1 MKVGDL
7 VRCGVD
13 VGIVLA
19 GPYYN
24 DEDDDTVVL
33 VQSQYGMWEFSLGD
47 VEVINESR

>member
-19 GPYYN
+19 GPHYN
-24 DEDDDTVVL
+24 DEDDATVVL
-33 VQSQYGMWEFSLGD
+33 VRSQHGVWEFSLGD
-47 VEVINESR
+47 VEVVNESR